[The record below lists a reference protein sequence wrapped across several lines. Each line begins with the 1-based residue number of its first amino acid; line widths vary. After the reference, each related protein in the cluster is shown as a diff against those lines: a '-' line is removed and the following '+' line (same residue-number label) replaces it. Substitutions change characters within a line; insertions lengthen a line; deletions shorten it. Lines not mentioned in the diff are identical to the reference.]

1 MLVSPAPE
9 PHEPSS
15 LVESWGTSAN
25 HKSHPGPKRGASIIT
40 SVQLKGT
47 PLLRPSLEIYLEG
60 YATEVWQLSV
70 QASPID
76 TSHGPL
82 LSPIPVHPSIWLGCP
97 CLNQLAPRVLN
108 DQLERRSTKTRDEHI
123 SPPLRSSLATSLS
136 TLESTGGLALGSN
149 IPNGFDVPLTH
160 LAVLL
165 KNRF

>member
-9 PHEPSS
+9 PHEPLS
-15 LVESWGTSAN
+15 LVESRGTSAN

-47 PLLRPSLEIYLEG
+47 QLLRPSLEIYLED
-60 YATEVWQLSV
+60 YATEVWRLSV
-70 QASPID
+70 RASLID

-123 SPPLRSSLATSLS
+123 SPPLHSSLATICLCSRAQ
-136 TLESTGGLALGSN
+136 GALPSSATSQTA
-149 IPNGFDVPLTH
+149 LTC
-160 LAVLL
+160 L
-165 KNRF
+165 